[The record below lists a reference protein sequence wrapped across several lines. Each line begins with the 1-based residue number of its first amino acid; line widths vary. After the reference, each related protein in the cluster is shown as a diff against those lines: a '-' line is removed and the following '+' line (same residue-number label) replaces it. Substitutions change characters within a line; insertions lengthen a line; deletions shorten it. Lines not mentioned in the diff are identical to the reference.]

1 MKPGPSTGH
10 ANHDESLVVRL
21 YGNDVGPDE
30 RALALD
36 LVAGCEECAALFA
49 DLGEIA
55 SATAALPTPAR
66 PRDFMLT
73 PADAARLRPA
83 EPARGRSA
91 WRDFTRQLGGAFA
104 TLGLVGIIVAG
115 ASTAIAPAATSENFA
130 LSSSTGN
137 QDALQ
142 AVGAGAPGLV
152 ATGQPIAVAASA
164 SSDVTKGAT
173 GSSAP
178 AVSPAASEAPS
189 RAASP
194 AASHNESGS
203 LAIGQGLSPSAA
215 PAQGTGGQPLSP
227 AQAAP
232 AGSVD
237 TRLAVLIASAA
248 LLLVGLT
255 LLIGPRLRARRIRG

>member
-49 DLGEIA
+49 DMGEIA
-55 SATAALPTPAR
+55 SATAALPAPAR

-73 PADAARLRPA
+73 PADAARLRA
-83 EPARGRSA
+83 AQPARGRSA
-91 WRDFTRQLGGAFA
+91 WRGLTRQLGGAFA

-115 ASTAIAPAATSENFA
+115 ASTAIAPATSENFA

-142 AVGAGAPGLV
+142 GVGAGAPGLMS
-152 ATGQPIAVAASA
+152 TSQPIAAATSA
-164 SSDVTKGAT
+164 SSDVTKGAA
-173 GSSAP
+173 GSPAP
-178 AVSPAASEAPS
+178 AVSPAASAATS

-194 AASHNESGS
+194 AASHNESAS
-203 LAIGQGLSPSAA
+203 LAIGQGLPPSAA
-215 PAQGTGGQPLSP
+215 PAQITVGQPLLP
-227 AQAAP
+227 AQP
-232 AGSVD
+232 ASGGSVD

-248 LLLVGLT
+248 LLLIGLA

>member
-1 MKPGPSTGH
+1 MKPGPSIGH

-21 YGNDVGPDE
+21 YGNDVSPDE

-49 DLGEIA
+49 DMGEIA
-55 SATAALPTPAR
+55 SATAALPTPVR

-73 PADAARLRPA
+73 PADAVRLRPA
-83 EPARGRSA
+83 QPARGRSA
-91 WRDFTRQLGGAFA
+91 WRGLTRQLGGAFA

-142 AVGAGAPGLV
+142 GVGAGAPGLV
-152 ATGQPIAVAASA
+152 STAQPIAAATSA
-164 SSDVTKGAT
+164 SSDVTKAAV
-173 GSSAP
+173 GSPAP
-178 AVSPAASEAPS
+178 AVSPGASAATS

-194 AASHNESGS
+194 AASHNESAS
-203 LAIGQGLSPSAA
+203 LAIGQALSPSAG
-215 PAQGTGGQPLSP
+215 PAQIAGGQPQLP
-227 AQAAP
+227 AQP
-232 AGSVD
+232 ASGGSVD
-237 TRLAVLIASAA
+237 TRLAVLIASAT
-248 LLLVGLT
+248 LLLVGLA

>member
-36 LVAGCEECAALFA
+36 LVSGCEDCAALFA
-49 DLGEIA
+49 DMGEIA

-83 EPARGRSA
+83 QPARGRSA
-91 WRDFTRQLGGAFA
+91 WRGLTRQLGGAFA

-115 ASTAIAPAATSENFA
+115 ASTAIAPATSDNFA
-130 LSSSTGN
+130 LTSSTGN

-142 AVGAGAPGLV
+142 GVGAGAPGLV
-152 ATGQPIAVAASA
+152 STAQPVAAAASA
-164 SSDVTKGAT
+164 SSDVTKGAA
-173 GSSAP
+173 GSPAP
-178 AVSPAASEAPS
+178 AVSPAASSAPS

-194 AASHNESGS
+194 AASHNESAS
-203 LAIGQGLSPSAA
+203 LAIGQGPTPPAA
-215 PAQGTGGQPLSP
+215 QPQGAGGQPLSP
-227 AQAAP
+227 AQP
-232 AGSVD
+232 ASGGAVD
-237 TRLAVLIASAA
+237 IRLAVLIASAA
-248 LLLVGLT
+248 LLLVGLA

>member
-30 RALALD
+30 RSLALD

-55 SATAALPTPAR
+55 SATVALPTPAR
-66 PRDFMLT
+66 PRDFTLT

-83 EPARGRSA
+83 QPARGRSA
-91 WRDFTRQLGGAFA
+91 WRGLTRQLGGALA

-115 ASTAIAPAATSENFA
+115 ASTAFAPAATSDNFA
-130 LSSSTGN
+130 LSSSPGN

-142 AVGAGAPGLV
+142 GVGAGAPGLV
-152 ATGQPIAVAASA
+152 STGQPIAAAASA
-164 SSDVTKGAT
+164 SSDVTKAAV
-173 GSSAP
+173 GSA
-178 AVSPAASEAPS
+178 APAASAAP
-189 RAASP
+189 
-194 AASHNESGS
+194 SHNESAS
-203 LAIGQGLSPSAA
+203 LAIGQPVSPSAA

-227 AQAAP
+227 AQP
-232 AGSVD
+232 ASGGAVD

-248 LLLVGLT
+248 LLLVGLA

>member
-49 DLGEIA
+49 DMGEIA
-55 SATAALPTPAR
+55 SATAALPTPSR

-83 EPARGRSA
+83 QPARGRSA
-91 WRDFTRQLGGAFA
+91 WRGLTRQLGGAFA

-115 ASTAIAPAATSENFA
+115 ASTAIAPATSDNFA

-142 AVGAGAPGLV
+142 GVGAGAPGLV
-152 ATGQPIAVAASA
+152 STAQPIAAATSA
-164 SSDVTKGAT
+164 SSDVTKAAA
-173 GSSAP
+173 GSPAP
-178 AVSPAASEAPS
+178 AVSPAASAAPS

-194 AASHNESGS
+194 AASHNESAS

-215 PAQGTGGQPLSP
+215 PAQITGGQPLSP
-227 AQAAP
+227 AQAASG
-232 AGSVD
+232 GSVD

-248 LLLVGLT
+248 LLLVGLA
-255 LLIGPRLRARRIRG
+255 LLIGPRLRARRIRS